1 MYPIPSRLPE
11 CVPTAEESMAFLIPM
26 TKVSGKPISGVK
38 RSSSNQKEA
47 DNMKMMNTLIG
58 MAAGAAI
65 GMAAGYAAREM
76 GGVSTRQVKNQAK
89 RAVRAMEQAAD
100 RLS

>member
-1 MYPIPSRLPE
+1 MAKTNKKKAGNVPNPIPPAGMRPDSRGE
-11 CVPTAEESMAFLIPM
+11 HGVPHPNDESIWE
-26 TKVSGKPISGVK
+26 
-38 RSSSNQKEA
+38 KEA
-47 DNMKMMNTLIG
+47 KEMKMMNTLIG

-89 RAVRAMEQAAD
+89 RAVRAMEQADD